1 MIRETRQEEWSQR
14 KEEVREEK
22 GRKVCIYDLHRGN
35 RNQGGKGGKGSKI
48 IKGPSPQGPEFG
60 EITLSGAR
68 TSPDPELRSFA

>member
-22 GRKVCIYDLHRGN
+22 GRKVCIYDLHWGN
-35 RNQGGKGGKGSKI
+35 RNQGGKRGKGSKI

-60 EITLSGAR
+60 EITLSGVR
-68 TSPDPELRSFA
+68 TSSDPELLSFA